1 MGLFWGDS
9 VLTMGNSD
17 IAIAVGQMTP
27 EQIFT
32 TYGRHIGI
40 GGIAMAG
47 VIGIIRSWGI
57 IKGAVGLASKELG
70 GKAEAVMTSVNV
82 RSEIFL

>member
-1 MGLFWGDS
+1 MLSFLTDS

-40 GGIAMAG
+40 GGICLLYTSG
-47 VIGIIRSWGI
+47 
-57 IKGAVGLASKELG
+57 GANPTDTNK
-70 GKAEAVMTSVNV
+70 
-82 RSEIFL
+82 